1 MEGIKMKY
9 RNKVRSKAA
18 NVKLNITNKLFK
30 TKCKRRFISP
40 SPMSKSFFCRRNQTS
55 RVPKKQQANT
65 KENSLRAIKRN
76 IRKIKNTPRLTAKSP
91 VPKHN
96 LRVTLP
102 QDEEYEREEMRYVA
116 IIKKANR
123 ALDRS
128 PRGFHSPCLLKKFL
142 STWKSM
148 KSQDSQAQRSKNC
161 LSPEQRIIFNS
172 SDGSQDFEDNEPQSF
187 SLGKNWITFSAC
199 KDSYKPKVL

>member
-1 MEGIKMKY
+1 
-9 RNKVRSKAA
+9 
-18 NVKLNITNKLFK
+18 
-30 TKCKRRFISP
+30 
-40 SPMSKSFFCRRNQTS
+40 MSKTFFCRRNQTS

-128 PRGFHSPCLLKKFL
+128 SRGFHSPCLLKKFL

-148 KSQDSQAQRSKNC
+148 KSQDRQEIPKSLSNSKKKNC
-161 LSPEQRIIFNS
+161 LPPEQRIIFNS
-172 SDGSQDFEDNEPQSF
+172 SDESQDFENNEPQSLRLRKEPDYF
-187 SLGKNWITFSAC
+187 LSLKR
-199 KDSYKPKVL
+199 LL